1 MQDRIVDHDAEQVI
15 GVDAECKTRQRRS
28 VQEKRQMVEATL
40 VPGASIARVAR
51 AYGVNANQLFH
62 WRKLY
67 RQGLLEAPSTT
78 APKLLPVHITGLPSR
93 EFLESSPVEQKATTA
108 PTLRIEIAGK
118 ARLSI
123 EGCDERSLCAVLE
136 CLLR

>member
-1 MQDRIVDHDAEQVI
+1 
-15 GVDAECKTRQRRS
+15 
-28 VQEKRQMVEATL
+28 MVEATL
-40 VPGASIARVAR
+40 APGASIARVAR

-67 RQGLLEAPSTT
+67 RQGLLEAPGATS
-78 APKLLPVHITGLPSR
+78 PKLLPVHIAGLPSR
-93 EFLESSPVEQKATTA
+93 ELIESSPPEAKATTT
-108 PTLRIEIAGK
+108 PTLRIEIVGK

-123 EGCDERSLCAVLE
+123 AGCDERSLRVVLE

>member
-1 MQDRIVDHDAEQVI
+1 VDNDPEQAV
-15 GVDAECKTRQRRS
+15 GVEQGREGRQRRS

-67 RQGLLEAPSTT
+67 KQGFLEEPITT
-78 APKLLPVHITGLPSR
+78 SARLLPVQIAELPSR
-93 EFLESSPVEQKATTA
+93 ELIETSRSKTPATT
-108 PTLRIEIAGK
+108 PTIRIEIAGK

-123 EGCDERSLCAVLE
+123 EGCDEGSLRTVLE

>member
-1 MQDRIVDHDAEQVI
+1 
-15 GVDAECKTRQRRS
+15 
-28 VQEKRQMVEATL
+28 MVEATL

-67 RQGLLEAPSTT
+67 RQGLLEAPGAT
-78 APKLLPVHITGLPSR
+78 APKLLPVQITGLPSR
-93 EFLESSPVEQKATTA
+93 EFLESSAAEQKATTA

-118 ARLSI
+118 SRLSI
-123 EGCDERSLCAVLE
+123 EGCDERSLWAVLE